1 MHAYRMPAATG
12 IRAVVVNMVLI
23 LLSRMGVAMHF
34 FRTVVVLVFVV
45 IVCSH

>member
-1 MHAYRMPAATG
+1 MPAATG

-23 LLSRMGVAMHF
+23 VFLRVGVAMHF
-34 FRTVVVLVFVV
+34 FRTVVVLVLVV